1 MTPPQSGGLDGGEQP
16 QGLPDAYTQRLF
28 NVTVFIPAVDIELL
42 LVAARTAQVLC
53 FTSHRGDRIP
63 SRPKGFTVAM
73 VLAPPQMAGPQPSR
87 MSPGG
92 SRRVRPPQLFQVCLI
107 STTLKSIGQAL
118 RVSLVKPGA
127 YLSAS

>member
-1 MTPPQSGGLDGGEQP
+1 MPDKVMTPPQSGGLDGGEQP

-28 NVTVFIPAVDIELL
+28 NVTVFIPAVDSELL

-73 VLAPPQMAGPQPSR
+73 VLAPPKWPSYSHR
-87 MSPGG
+87 GCPLEGADEFGHRSC
-92 SRRVRPPQLFQVCLI
+92 SR
-107 STTLKSIGQAL
+107 
-118 RVSLVKPGA
+118 
-127 YLSAS
+127 SA